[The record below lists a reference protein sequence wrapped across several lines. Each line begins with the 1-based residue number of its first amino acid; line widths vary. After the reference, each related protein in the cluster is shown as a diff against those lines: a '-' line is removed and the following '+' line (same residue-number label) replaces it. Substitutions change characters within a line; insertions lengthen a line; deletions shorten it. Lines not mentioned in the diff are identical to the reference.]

1 MNEQANTQEAN
12 TPAIPAGYLK
22 DRKGRLVPESIIDPY
37 DLELDA
43 FVKRHVA
50 RAEALR
56 DAMAAFKADTLADCT
71 AWMDL
76 IGEKYGRKGA
86 TPQGN
91 VTFSTFDGECQLSI
105 STDDLIRLGPEIHIA
120 KAFFGECLDEW
131 SANSNENLIAMVRH
145 DSFDLDKEGNVSV
158 SRVLSLLKIGI
169 QDERWVRMQKAIKD
183 AIIVKETK
191 SYLNF
196 KRKAEDGSMKQIPL
210 SIAAL

>member
-1 MNEQANTQEAN
+1 MTELNEKQDVTAT
-12 TPAIPAGYLK
+12 AIPAGYLK

-56 DAMAAFKADTLADCT
+56 NAMVEFKAETLADCQ

-76 IGEKYGRKGA
+76 AAEKYGQKGA
-86 TPQGN
+86 GQKGN
-91 VTFSTFDGECQLSI
+91 ITFPSFDGECQLSI

-120 KAFFGECLDEW
+120 KGLFQQCLVEW

-169 QDERWVRMQKAIKD
+169 QDERWVQMQKAIKD
-183 AIIVKETK
+183 SIIVKETK

-196 KRKAEDGSMKQIPL
+196 KRKAPDGSMKQIPL
-210 SIAAL
+210 SMAAV